1 LDLTS
6 IRQHDTAV
14 MVVGPSGPNAER
26 VTAALEQARV
36 KVVRVGSA
44 PVACEKLAAAMP
56 QVVILVAPPL
66 ARLRADLADRA
77 EAVGAIVM
85 DVDERLEGDAYEDI
99 VNEIIT
105 TAITRKM
112 ERDEVEPRSRPA
124 GTSAPPSAGANG
136 AVTMPP
142 QDGGSVT
149 ASDPPTVIAIA
160 DAVTLDDSAV
170 VDDGW
175 DDKA

>member
-1 LDLTS
+1 
-6 IRQHDTAV
+6 

-44 PVACEKLAAAMP
+44 PVACEKIASAMP
-56 QVVILVAPPL
+56 QVVILIAPQIE
-66 ARLRADLADRA
+66 RLRADLADRA
-77 EAVGAIVM
+77 EAVGAVVM
-85 DVDERLEGDAYEDI
+85 DVDAALDGEAYEDV

-112 ERDEVEPRSRPA
+112 ERDEVEPVTITVGQSE
-124 GTSAPPSAGANG
+124 PPPVHATNANG
-136 AVTMPP
+136 
-142 QDGGSVT
+142 ST
-149 ASDPPTVIAIA
+149 ASEPPTMIGRA
-160 DAVTLDDSAV
+160 DPASLDEDAV

-175 DDKA
+175 DD

>member
-1 LDLTS
+1 
-6 IRQHDTAV
+6 
-14 MVVGPSGPNAER
+14 MVVGPSGPNADR

-44 PVACEKLAAAMP
+44 PVACEKLASAMP
-56 QVVILVAPPL
+56 QVVILVAPQL
-66 ARLRADLADRA
+66 APLRAELTDRA

-85 DVDERLEGDAYEDI
+85 DVAEALDGEAYEDV

-112 ERDEVEPRSRPA
+112 ERDEVEPTSITIDMSEPPPA
-124 GTSAPPSAGANG
+124 DSS
-136 AVTMPP
+136 
-142 QDGGSVT
+142 GGSAT
-149 ASDPPTVIAIA
+149 TTDPPTMVAKA
-160 DAVTLDDSAV
+160 DATALDDSAV

-175 DDKA
+175 DE

>member
-1 LDLTS
+1 
-6 IRQHDTAV
+6 
-14 MVVGPSGPNAER
+14 MVVGPSGPNADR

-44 PVACEKLAAAMP
+44 PVACEKLASAMP
-56 QVVILVAPPL
+56 QVVILVAPQIAP
-66 ARLRADLADRA
+66 LRADLAERA

-85 DVDERLEGDAYEDI
+85 DVDDALEGEAYEDV

-112 ERDEVEPRSRPA
+112 ERDEVEP
-124 GTSAPPSAGANG
+124 TSLAVGATEPPPANG
-136 AVTMPP
+136 PST
-142 QDGGSVT
+142 T
-149 ASDPPTVIAIA
+149 TDPPTMVGRA
-160 DAVTLDDSAV
+160 DPEVLDDAAV

-175 DDKA
+175 DDET

>member
-1 LDLTS
+1 LDHT
-6 IRQHDTAV
+6 IVRQHDTAV
-14 MVVGPSGPNAER
+14 MVVGPSGPNADR

-44 PVACEKLAAAMP
+44 PVACEKLASAMP
-56 QVVILVAPPL
+56 QVVILVAPQIAP
-66 ARLRADLADRA
+66 LRADLTDRA

-85 DVDERLEGDAYEDI
+85 DVEEGLEGEAYEDV

-112 ERDEVEPRSRPA
+112 ERDEVVPSSGRGASASERPPPSSHA
-124 GTSAPPSAGANG
+124 NGTSA
-136 AVTMPP
+136 T
-142 QDGGSVT
+142 T
-149 ASDPPTVIAIA
+149 DPPTMVGKA
-160 DAVTLDDSAV
+160 DPEVLDSAV

-175 DDKA
+175 DD

>member
-1 LDLTS
+1 LDHT
-6 IRQHDTAV
+6 IVRQHDTAV
-14 MVVGPSGPNAER
+14 MVVGPSGRNADR

-44 PVACEKLAAAMP
+44 PVACEKLASAMP
-56 QVVILVAPPL
+56 QVVILVAPQL
-66 ARLRADLADRA
+66 APLRADLADRA

-85 DVDERLEGDAYEDI
+85 DVDDALEGDAYEDV

-112 ERDEVEPRSRPA
+112 ERDEVVPSSGRGA
-124 GTSAPPSAGANG
+124 SASEHPPSHANG
-136 AVTMPP
+136 SSAT
-142 QDGGSVT
+142 T
-149 ASDPPTVIAIA
+149 DPPTMVGNV
-160 DAVTLDDSAV
+160 DPETLDSAV

-175 DDKA
+175 DE

>member
-1 LDLTS
+1 
-6 IRQHDTAV
+6 
-14 MVVGPSGPNAER
+14 MVVGPSGPNADR

-56 QVVILVAPPL
+56 QVVILVAPQIAP
-66 ARLRADLADRA
+66 LRADLADRA
-77 EAVGAIVM
+77 EAVGALVV
-85 DVDERLEGDAYEDI
+85 DVDERLEGDAYEDA

-112 ERDEVEPRSRPA
+112 ERDDVEPTSRAVGASEP
-124 GTSAPPSAGANG
+124 PPSQSQGDAHSA
-136 AVTMPP
+136 T
-142 QDGGSVT
+142 T
-149 ASDPPTVIAIA
+149 DPPTMVGRA
-160 DAVTLDDSAV
+160 DPEVLDDAAV

-175 DDKA
+175 DD

>member
-1 LDLTS
+1 
-6 IRQHDTAV
+6 
-14 MVVGPSGPNAER
+14 MVVGPSGPNADR

-56 QVVILVAPPL
+56 QVVILVGPQLAP
-66 ARLRADLADRA
+66 LRADLHDRA

-85 DVDERLEGDAYEDI
+85 DVDGSLEGDAYEDV

-112 ERDEVEPRSRPA
+112 ERDEVEPTSGPSSRSATQPPA
-124 GTSAPPSAGANG
+124 MVGKAEP
-136 AVTMPP
+136 AV
-142 QDGGSVT
+142 
-149 ASDPPTVIAIA
+149 
-160 DAVTLDDSAV
+160 LDDSV

-175 DDKA
+175 DD

>member
-1 LDLTS
+1 
-6 IRQHDTAV
+6 
-14 MVVGPSGPNAER
+14 MVVGPSGANADR

-56 QVVILVAPPL
+56 QVVILVAPPIG
-66 ARLRADLADRA
+66 AMRAELADRA

-85 DVDERLEGDAYEDI
+85 EVAETLEGDAYEDV

-112 ERDEVEPRSRPA
+112 ERDEVEPANRA
-124 GTSAPPSAGANG
+124 VGASD
-136 AVTMPP
+136 MPP
-142 QDGGSVT
+142 PMSGNGSSGT
-149 ASDPPTVIAIA
+149 TTEPPTMMGRA
-160 DAVTLDDSAV
+160 DAAMLDDSAV

-175 DDKA
+175 DD

>member
-1 LDLTS
+1 
-6 IRQHDTAV
+6 
-14 MVVGPSGPNAER
+14 MVVGPTGRNADR

-56 QVVILVAPPL
+56 QVVILVAPQIAP
-66 ARLRADLADRA
+66 LRAALADRA
-77 EAVGAIVM
+77 EAVGAIVI
-85 DVDERLEGDAYEDI
+85 DVDDALEGDAYEDA

-112 ERDEVEPRSRPA
+112 ERDEVEPTTILVGESE
-124 GTSAPPSAGANG
+124 
-136 AVTMPP
+136 
-142 QDGGSVT
+142 
-149 ASDPPTVIAIA
+149 PPTMVGKQ
-160 DAVTLDDSAV
+160 DAGGLDDSAV

-175 DDKA
+175 DD